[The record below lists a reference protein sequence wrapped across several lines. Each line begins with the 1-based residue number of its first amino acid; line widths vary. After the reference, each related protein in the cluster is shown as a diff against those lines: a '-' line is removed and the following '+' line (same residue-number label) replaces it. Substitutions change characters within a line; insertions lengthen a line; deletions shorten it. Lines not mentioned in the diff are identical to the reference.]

1 MLHFKN
7 ITLARVL
14 SVIFILLITG
24 CSTKQVIHNS
34 DPVSKKQQ
42 APKGTVT
49 AKITKQAPRETVVYE
64 PESTELYT
72 VQKGDTLWDISTH
85 FLRDPWLWPEIWYKN
100 PQIDN
105 PHLIYPG
112 DQLAIVYIGGQKR
125 VQLIKRGDV
134 FEQTKGLKIVKISPR
149 IHSEPLDSSI
159 PSIPIDSVRQLLA
172 RPILIDEQELAD
184 AAYILSSVD
193 QHLANSTDDVIYV
206 RGIDSNSKQGKFHI
220 FRPNK
225 QLKDP
230 ITGEVYGYESLYLGE
245 AKILKHGDP
254 ASLRITSATRE
265 ILRDD
270 RLIPVN
276 NTDIDRDFFPA
287 PPKQD
292 IDGRVVS
299 ILDGISQ
306 VGQFNTI
313 AINLGLRDNIQVGNL
328 VQINHRGDVIRD
340 HNEADPN
347 FLIKLP
353 NERSGI
359 ALVIKAY
366 EKMSFCLILEAV
378 VPIKADDLVVSP
390 E

>member
-1 MLHFKN
+1 MIHFKN
-7 ITLARVL
+7 ITLAHVFSVL
-14 SVIFILLITG
+14 LVLLITG
-24 CSTKQVIHNS
+24 CAGKQIIHNTE
-34 DPVSKKQQ
+34 PVTKKQQ
-42 APKGTVT
+42 APQGTVT
-49 AKITKQAPRETVVYE
+49 AKVTQQAPRETIVYE
-64 PESTELYT
+64 PESAELYT

-112 DQLAIVYIGGQKR
+112 DQLAIVYVGGQKR

-134 FEQTKGLKIVKISPR
+134 FEQTKGLKVVQISPR
-149 IHSEPLDSSI
+149 IHSKPIDSSI
-159 PSIPIDSVRQLLA
+159 PSIPIDSVRHLLA

-193 QHLANSTDDVIYV
+193 QHLANSTDDIIYV
-206 RGIDSNSKQGKFHI
+206 RGIDANSKQGKYHI

-225 QLKDP
+225 QIKDP

-245 AKILKHGDP
+245 AKILRHGDP
-254 ASLRITSATRE
+254 ATLQVTSSTRE

-270 RLIPVN
+270 RLIPIN
-276 NTDIDRDFFPA
+276 NSNIERDFFPF
-287 PPKQD
+287 PPKKE
-292 IDGRVVS
+292 IDGRVIS

-313 AINLGLRDNIQVGNL
+313 AINLGIRDDIQVGNL
-328 VQINHRGDVIRD
+328 VQINHLGNVIRD

-353 NERSGI
+353 DERSGI
-359 ALVIKAY
+359 ALVIKTY

-378 VPIKADDLVVSP
+378 VPIKADDLIVTP
-390 E
+390 

>member
-1 MLHFKN
+1 MFHLKK
-7 ITLARVL
+7 ITLTHVFSLFIVL
-14 SVIFILLITG
+14 VFAG
-24 CSTKQVIHNS
+24 CSSKQVIHNS
-34 DPVSKKQQ
+34 EPVTKKQQ
-42 APKGTVT
+42 APKGNIK
-49 AKITKQAPRETVVYE
+49 ADIQPQEPRETIVYE
-64 PESTELYT
+64 PESAEIYT
-72 VQKGDTLWDISTH
+72 VQKGDTLWDISRH

-112 DQLAIVYIGGQKR
+112 DQLAIIYVGGQKR
-125 VQLIKRGDV
+125 VQLVKRGDV
-134 FEQTKGLKIVKISPR
+134 FKQTNGLKVVKISPR
-149 IHSEPLDSSI
+149 VHSKPLDSSI

-172 RPILIDEQELAD
+172 RPIIIDEQELAD

-193 QHLANSTDDVIYV
+193 RHLANSTDDVIYV
-206 RGIDSNSKQGKFHI
+206 RGIDPNTSQGNYHI

-225 QLKDP
+225 SIEDP

-245 AKILKHGDP
+245 AKIIRHGDP
-254 ASLRITSATRE
+254 ASLRIVSSTRE

-270 RLIPVN
+270 RLLPIN
-276 NTDIDRDFFPA
+276 NTDIERDFFPS
-287 PPKQD
+287 PPQQE
-292 IDGRVVS
+292 IDGRVIS
-299 ILDGISQ
+299 ILDSISQ

-313 AINLGLRDNIQVGNL
+313 AINLGARDDIQVGNL

-353 NERSGI
+353 DERSGI
-359 ALVIKAY
+359 ALVIKTY

-378 VPIKADDLVVSP
+378 VPIKVDDLVVTP
-390 E
+390 